1 MYSETKIAIPIFQRN
16 KEDILKV
23 AEECIIKGADILEL
37 RIDGMDNPNPKIVKE
52 IIDGMDNPN
61 PKIVKEIIEEINFPI
76 IATNR
81 CSKEGGSFR
90 GSEEDRIAIL
100 RECCDVADYV
110 DVELQTDRNLIESI
124 TDTGVTSIISYHNF
138 KQTPDLDILMD
149 IVIQEKEIGDIA
161 KIAVMPNTLED
172 TLTILPILSHF
183 DNVVAISMGEL
194 GSYTRVIAS
203 KFNVPFTFAV
213 VNDNTAPGQI
223 DIDTMKSLMNSDL
236 INTDDLK

>member
-52 IIDGMDNPN
+52 II
-61 PKIVKEIIEEINFPI
+61 EEINFPI
-76 IATNR
+76 IATNRCSKEGGSFRGNR

-110 DVELQTDRNLIESI
+110 DVELQTDRDLIETI
-124 TDTGVTSIISYHNF
+124 TETGVTSIISYHNF

>member
-1 MYSETKIAIPIFQRN
+1 M
-16 KEDILKV
+16 
-23 AEECIIKGADILEL
+23 
-37 RIDGMDNPNPKIVKE
+37 
-52 IIDGMDNPN
+52 
-61 PKIVKEIIEEINFPI
+61 
-76 IATNR
+76 
-81 CSKEGGSFR
+81 
-90 GSEEDRIAIL
+90 
-100 RECCDVADYV
+100 
-110 DVELQTDRNLIESI
+110 LQIMLM
-124 TDTGVTSIISYHNF
+124 SIISYHNF

-236 INTDDLK
+236 INTDDLR

>member
-37 RIDGMDNPNPKIVKE
+37 R
-52 IIDGMDNPN
+52 IDGMDNPN

-110 DVELQTDRNLIESI
+110 DVN
-124 TDTGVTSIISYHNF
+124 HF
-138 KQTPDLDILMD
+138 
-149 IVIQEKEIGDIA
+149 
-161 KIAVMPNTLED
+161 
-172 TLTILPILSHF
+172 LP
-183 DNVVAISMGEL
+183 
-194 GSYTRVIAS
+194 
-203 KFNVPFTFAV
+203 
-213 VNDNTAPGQI
+213 
-223 DIDTMKSLMNSDL
+223 
-236 INTDDLK
+236 